1 MKIYLIL
8 IILFL
13 GTCRGSDNRT
23 DLQSQNEI
31 RLSCIDKSLCL
42 VLDEYIRAHPEFNI
56 LTLTTNVDTID
67 FTFNIKGLSHKRPY
81 MILGPA
87 AERGFDEIDGHQ
99 RPYPSSF
106 FVYGK
111 YKIFVFSAHFL
122 RRGPAAGAAPGR
134 FRGAMLCH
142 TTRRLAQTEGPHGFS
157 AGVKQIAHFQNNNL
171 STFKIQCV
179 QTLHSSN
186 CLHTW
191 NCVNAGEL
199 CKPCTV
205 VFCTM
210 CSQKSRCVQDNASL
224 SELAQ

>member
-87 AERGFDEIDGHQ
+87 AERGGMKSMVISGLIH
-99 RPYPSSF
+99 
-106 FVYGK
+106 
-111 YKIFVFSAHFL
+111 
-122 RRGPAAGAAPGR
+122 
-134 FRGAMLCH
+134 
-142 TTRRLAQTEGPHGFS
+142 
-157 AGVKQIAHFQNNNL
+157 
-171 STFKIQCV
+171 
-179 QTLHSSN
+179 LHSLYMANIRYLYFPIWTIWQIHKLAVS
-186 CLHTW
+186 CFKEKMIY
-191 NCVNAGEL
+191 VG
-199 CKPCTV
+199 
-205 VFCTM
+205 
-210 CSQKSRCVQDNASL
+210 SL
-224 SELAQ
+224 I

>member
-87 AERGFDEIDGHQ
+87 AERGFDEIDSHQ

-111 YKIFVFSAHFL
+111 YKIFVFSDMDYLANPQISGKLFQRENDL
-122 RRGPAAGAAPGR
+122 RRK
-134 FRGAMLCH
+134 FDLKNFWMLYRDENDRILIL
-142 TTRRLAQTEGPHGFS
+142 TREIGMFMKVHL
-157 AGVKQIAHFQNNNL
+157 VKPTIEFVDWAEKHR
-171 STFKIQCV
+171 I
-179 QTLHSSN
+179 
-186 CLHTW
+186 
-191 NCVNAGEL
+191 EI
-199 CKPCTV
+199 
-205 VFCTM
+205 
-210 CSQKSRCVQDNASL
+210 DN
-224 SELAQ
+224 